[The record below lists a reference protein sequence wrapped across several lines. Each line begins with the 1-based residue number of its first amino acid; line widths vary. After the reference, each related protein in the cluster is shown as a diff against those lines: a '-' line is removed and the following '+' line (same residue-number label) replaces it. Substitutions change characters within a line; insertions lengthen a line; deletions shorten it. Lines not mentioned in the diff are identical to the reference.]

1 MTRYFANDSNREIGP
16 MRGLLAILGLAA
28 VAIVV
33 LMSLGM
39 LSIQMQPGALPTIRF
54 EGGKAP
60 GIAADVGDVG
70 MGTTNKTIQVPTITM
85 ENKTIQVPT
94 VEVEKAEPTPAAAAK

>member
-1 MTRYFANDSNREIGP
+1 
-16 MRGLLAILGLAA
+16 MRAILAILGLAA
-28 VAIVV
+28 VVAVV

-39 LSIQMQPGALPTIRF
+39 LSVNMQPGSLPTVKF
-54 EGGKAP
+54 EGGAAP
-60 GIAADVGDVG
+60 SVKADVGEVG

-94 VEVEKAEPTPAAAAK
+94 VEVQKAQPTPAAQ

>member
-1 MTRYFANDSNREIGP
+1 

-28 VAIVV
+28 VVVVV

-39 LSIQMQPGALPTIRF
+39 LSINMQSGSLPTIKF

-60 GIAADVGDVG
+60 VVAADVGEVG

-94 VEVEKAEPTPAAAAK
+94 VEVEKAQPTPAAAAQ

>member
-1 MTRYFANDSNREIGP
+1 

-28 VAIVV
+28 VVVVV

-39 LSIQMQPGALPTIRF
+39 LSIQMQPGSFPTFKF

-60 GIAADVGDVG
+60 SLSADVGEVG
-70 MGTTNKTIQVPTITM
+70 MGTTNTTIQVPTLTM
-85 ENKTIQVPT
+85 ENKTIQVPV
-94 VEVEKAEPTPAAAAK
+94 VEVEKAQPTPAAK